1 MDLKEF
7 VAETLKQIT
16 QGVKEAQA
24 DVAEGA
30 VVNPKI
36 WMAQRGDA
44 AKMKILESNGGKW
57 IHLVD
62 FDVAV
67 SVDKSTETKGG
78 LGLFVGPV
86 ALGTQGQSNTD
97 NSSVSRIKFQVPIAY
112 SDSEKA

>member
-16 QGVKEAQA
+16 HGVKEAQA
-24 DVAEGA
+24 EVAEGA

-36 WMAQRGDA
+36 WSHSQSSIS
-44 AKMKILESNGGKW
+44 KMKILESEGGEC

-86 ALGTQGQSNTD
+86 ALGSQGKSNTD
-97 NSSVSRIKFQVPIAY
+97 NSSVSRIKFQVPISY
-112 SDSEKA
+112 SGNKET